1 MAVVQLTNYDDFKL
15 MVAANSG
22 VYYWL
27 DQQRPSWFVYAH
39 VGDDW
44 YWLFEE
50 SADSFGAFTTLHRQT
65 H

>member
-27 DQQRPSWFVYAH
+27 DQQRAQYGQKTAQSGHHKPNV
-39 VGDDW
+39 VN
-44 YWLFEE
+44 
-50 SADSFGAFTTLHRQT
+50 
-65 H
+65 